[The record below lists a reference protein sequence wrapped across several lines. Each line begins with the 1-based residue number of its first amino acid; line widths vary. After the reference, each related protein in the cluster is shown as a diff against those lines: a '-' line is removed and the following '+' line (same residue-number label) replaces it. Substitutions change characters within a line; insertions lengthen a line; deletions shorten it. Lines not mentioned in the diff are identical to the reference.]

1 MAYPIVSTIIQT
13 PQSQVHT
20 QYQEVVEKAD
30 GEELATA
37 RAEAEA
43 YNELLASGAAAAEL
57 DALDYDSLLNLAGN
71 GIMGYIEIPAIDVLL
86 PIYHGVGE
94 DSLERGAGHMPSTS
108 LPIGGRGTHAVIS
121 AHSGMATARM
131 FTDLEQL
138 EAGDVFYLHVLNEAL
153 SYEVDQILVVKPYQ
167 IDALKIDREQDYVT
181 LITCTPYGVNSHRLL
196 VRGHRIEQE
205 AEENVSNEIASP
217 ANGTEAIYLDGQVL
231 GGHTGWLDSF
241 PDCVSGLAGYHAA
254 CKKASREETAMNRKR
269 IILRFL
275 CAALLLSGLGLLL
288 YPSVNAWLEKRK
300 IGQHVEAFRIQ

>member
-1 MAYPIVSTIIQT
+1 MCKTQQEKRGAHEKKTNFIFAPPLLLLLLGLGLVAYPIVSSYYTEKH
-13 PQSQVHT
+13 QSQVRT
-20 QYQEVVEKAD
+20 QYQEVVEKVD
-30 GEELATA
+30 GEELDAA

-43 YNELLASGAAAAEL
+43 YNELLASGATAAEL
-57 DALDYDSLLNLAGN
+57 RPWITTAFLNLAGN

-94 DSLERGAGHMPSTS
+94 DSLERGAGHMPTTS

-196 VRGHRIEQE
+196 VRGHRIEPE
-205 AEENVSNEIASP
+205 AEENASNEIASLQAEP
-217 ANGTEAIYLDGQVL
+217 KQSTWMAKYWEGIRGDGL
-231 GGHTGWLDSF
+231 ILF
-241 PDCVSGLAGYHAA
+241 PDCDSSLAGYHAA
-254 CKKASREETAMNRKR
+254 CKKRRGRKQ
-269 IILRFL
+269 
-275 CAALLLSGLGLLL
+275 
-288 YPSVNAWLEKRK
+288 P
-300 IGQHVEAFRIQ
+300 

>member
-1 MAYPIVSTIIQT
+1 MKKRVFILLPLLLLFLLGLGLVAYPMISSHYTERH
-13 PQSQVHT
+13 QSQVHT

-30 GEELATA
+30 GEELDTA

-43 YNELLASGAAAAEL
+43 YNELLASGATAAEL
-57 DALDYDSLLNLAGN
+57 DTLDYDSLLNLAGN

-86 PIYHGVGE
+86 PICHGVGE
-94 DSLERGAGHMPSTS
+94 DSLERGAGHLPSTS
-108 LPIGGRGTHAVIS
+108 LPIGGKGMHTVIS

-196 VRGHRIEQE
+196 VRGHRIKPE
-205 AEENVSNEIASP
+205 AEENASNEIASLQAEP
-217 ANGTEAIYLDGQVL
+217 KQSTWMDKYWEGIRDGLILFLLVIPVWLAIMLLV
-231 GGHTGWLDSF
+231 
-241 PDCVSGLAGYHAA
+241 
-254 CKKASREETAMNRKR
+254 KKRRGRKQ
-269 IILRFL
+269 
-275 CAALLLSGLGLLL
+275 
-288 YPSVNAWLEKRK
+288 P
-300 IGQHVEAFRIQ
+300 

>member
-1 MAYPIVSTIIQT
+1 MKRKQILFLPLLLLFLLGLGLVAYPIVSSYYTEQH
-13 PQSQVHT
+13 QSQVHT

-94 DSLERGAGHMPSTS
+94 DSLERGAGHKPSTS

-153 SYEVDQILVVKPYQ
+153 SYEEADHPAFPVRCSSAVRPWAAALSQCQRLVGK
-167 IDALKIDREQDYVT
+167 
-181 LITCTPYGVNSHRLL
+181 
-196 VRGHRIEQE
+196 
-205 AEENVSNEIASP
+205 AENR
-217 ANGTEAIYLDGQVL
+217 
-231 GGHTGWLDSF
+231 
-241 PDCVSGLAGYHAA
+241 AA
-254 CKKASREETAMNRKR
+254 CGGFSEYSDRSSAVR
-269 IILRFL
+269 
-275 CAALLLSGLGLLL
+275 
-288 YPSVNAWLEKRK
+288 W
-300 IGQHVEAFRIQ
+300 

>member
-1 MAYPIVSTIIQT
+1 MKKRVFILLPLLLLFLLGLGLVAYPIVSSYYTERH
-13 PQSQVHT
+13 QSEVHT
-20 QYQEVVEKAD
+20 AYQAILEQA
-30 GEELATA
+30 GSEEIDAA
-37 RAEAEA
+37 RAAAEA
-43 YNELLASGAAAAEL
+43 YNELLASGATAAEL

-94 DSLERGAGHMPSTS
+94 DSLERGAGHMPTTS

-196 VRGHRIEQE
+196 VRGHRIEPE
-205 AEENVSNEIASP
+205 AEENASNEIASP
-217 ANGTEAIYLDGQVL
+217 RTEPKQSTWMAKYWEGIRDGLILFLIAI
-231 GGHTGWLDSF
+231 
-241 PDCVSGLAGYHAA
+241 P
-254 CKKASREETAMNRKR
+254 
-269 IILRFL
+269 
-275 CAALLLSGLGLLL
+275 
-288 YPSVNAWLEKRK
+288 AWLAIMLLVKKRRGRK
-300 IGQHVEAFRIQ
+300 QP

>member
-1 MAYPIVSTIIQT
+1 MKRKQILFLPLLLPFLLGLGLVAYPIVSNYYTEQH
-13 PQSQVHT
+13 QSEVHT
-20 QYQEVVEKAD
+20 AYQAVLEQAGSEKIDA
-30 GEELATA
+30 A

-43 YNELLASGAAAAEL
+43 YNELLASGATAAEL

-108 LPIGGRGTHAVIS
+108 LPIGGRGTHTVIS

-138 EAGDVFYLHVLNEAL
+138 EEGDFFYLHVLDGTL

-181 LITCTPYGVNSHRLL
+181 LVTCTPYGVNSHRLL
-196 VRGHRIEQE
+196 VRGHRIEPE
-205 AEENVSNEIASP
+205 TEECASNEIAFPRTEPKQSTWMAKYWEGIRDGLILFLLVIP
-217 ANGTEAIYLDGQVL
+217 AWLAIMLLV
-231 GGHTGWLDSF
+231 
-241 PDCVSGLAGYHAA
+241 
-254 CKKASREETAMNRKR
+254 KKRRGRKR
-269 IILRFL
+269 T
-275 CAALLLSGLGLLL
+275 
-288 YPSVNAWLEKRK
+288 
-300 IGQHVEAFRIQ
+300 

>member
-1 MAYPIVSTIIQT
+1 MKRKQILFLPLLLLLLLGLGLVAYPMISSHYTERH
-13 PQSQVHT
+13 QSQVYM

-30 GEELATA
+30 GEELDTA

-43 YNELLASGAAAAEL
+43 YNELLVSGATAAEL
-57 DALDYDSLLNLAGN
+57 EALDYDSLLNLAGN

-138 EAGDVFYLHVLNEAL
+138 EAGVVFYIHMLNEAL
-153 SYEVDQILVVKPYQ
+153 AYEVDQILIVKPYQ
-167 IDALKIDREQDYVT
+167 IDALKIDAEKDYVT

-196 VRGHRIEQE
+196 VRGHRIEPE
-205 AEENVSNEIASP
+205 AEENASNEIASLQAEP
-217 ANGTEAIYLDGQVL
+217 KQSTWMAKYWEGIRDGLFIFLLIITLWLVL
-231 GGHTGWLDSF
+231 TL
-241 PDCVSGLAGYHAA
+241 LT
-254 CKKASREETAMNRKR
+254 KKLRKR
-269 IILRFL
+269 
-275 CAALLLSGLGLLL
+275 
-288 YPSVNAWLEKRK
+288 KRP
-300 IGQHVEAFRIQ
+300 

>member
-1 MAYPIVSTIIQT
+1 MKKRVFILLPLLLLFLLGLGLVAYPMISSHYTERH
-13 PQSQVHT
+13 QSQVHT

-30 GEELATA
+30 GEELDTA

-43 YNELLASGAAAAEL
+43 YNELLASGATAAEL
-57 DALDYDSLLNLAGN
+57 DTLDYDSLLNLAGN

-86 PIYHGVGE
+86 PICHGVGE
-94 DSLERGAGHMPSTS
+94 DSLERGAGHMPTTS
-108 LPIGGRGTHAVIS
+108 LPSGGRGTHTVIS

-196 VRGHRIEQE
+196 VRGHRIKPE
-205 AEENVSNEIASP
+205 AEENASNEIASLQAEP
-217 ANGTEAIYLDGQVL
+217 KQSTWMDKYWEGIRDGLILFLLVIPVWLAIMLLV
-231 GGHTGWLDSF
+231 
-241 PDCVSGLAGYHAA
+241 
-254 CKKASREETAMNRKR
+254 KKRRGRKQ
-269 IILRFL
+269 
-275 CAALLLSGLGLLL
+275 
-288 YPSVNAWLEKRK
+288 P
-300 IGQHVEAFRIQ
+300 